1 MDQDT
6 YWILTLVNV
15 ILTTAS
21 VAALIYLVASKD
33 ERGIVSWTAAVF
45 SLAAACFLAGTFMGT
60 MLAVWSTGQPYWLIR
75 YFVPQPLVGEEWLLN
90 VMVPGWI
97 ALLAGVGLSGWIR
110 SMAVGIVSMIPAL
123 GVLVLTVV
131 FLVG

>member
-33 ERGIVSWTAAVF
+33 ERRIVSGTAAVF
-45 SLAAACFLAGTFMGT
+45 SLAAAFFLAGTFMGT
-60 MLAVWSTGQPYWLIR
+60 MLAVWSTGQPYWLVR
-75 YFVPQPLVGEEWLLN
+75 YFVPQPMVGEEWLLN
-90 VMVPGWI
+90 VMVPGWL
-97 ALLAGVGLSGWIR
+97 ALLTGVALSGWIR
-110 SMAVGIVSMIPAL
+110 SMAVGIVSTLPAIA
-123 GVLVLTVV
+123 VLVLTVV